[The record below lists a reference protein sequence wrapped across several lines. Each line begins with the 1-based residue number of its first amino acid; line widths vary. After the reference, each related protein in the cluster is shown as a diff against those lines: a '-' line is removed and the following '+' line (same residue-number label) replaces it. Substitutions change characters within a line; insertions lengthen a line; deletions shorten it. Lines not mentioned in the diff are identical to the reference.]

1 MLSDKFYEKEYSEN
15 SGASEKISKLEELSI
30 SMTNL
35 IDSGNTQKI
44 HHLEK
49 MRQKILKDIIKKK
62 ETIDKHL
69 ESKISNIFY
78 LNNRMIEKVQK
89 EKTKSL
95 VSIKKKIKFYES
107 YKQI

>member
-35 IDSGNTQKI
+35 IDSGNSQKI

-62 ETIDKHL
+62 EPIDKDL

-107 YKQI
+107 YKQF

>member
-35 IDSGNTQKI
+35 IDSGNSQKI
-44 HHLEK
+44 QHLEK

-62 ETIDKHL
+62 ETIGKHL
-69 ESKISNIFY
+69 EPQISNIFY
-78 LNNRMIEKVQK
+78 LNNKMIEKVQK
-89 EKTKSL
+89 EKTESL
-95 VSIKKKIKFYES
+95 ASIKRKIKFYKS
-107 YKQI
+107 YKNM

>member
-1 MLSDKFYEKEYSEN
+1 MLSDKFYKKEYSEN
-15 SGASEKISKLEELSI
+15 SGVSEKIAKLEELSI

-35 IDSGNTQKI
+35 IDSGNSQKI
-44 HHLEK
+44 QHLEK

-69 ESKISNIFY
+69 EPQISNIFY
-78 LNNRMIEKVQK
+78 LNNKMIEKVQK
-89 EKTKSL
+89 EKTESL
-95 VSIKKKIKFYES
+95 ASIKKKIKFYES

>member
-62 ETIDKHL
+62 EPIDKHL

-78 LNNRMIEKVQK
+78 LNNKMIEKVQK
-89 EKTKSL
+89 EKTESL
-95 VSIKKKIKFYES
+95 ASIKRKIKFYKS
-107 YKQI
+107 YKNM